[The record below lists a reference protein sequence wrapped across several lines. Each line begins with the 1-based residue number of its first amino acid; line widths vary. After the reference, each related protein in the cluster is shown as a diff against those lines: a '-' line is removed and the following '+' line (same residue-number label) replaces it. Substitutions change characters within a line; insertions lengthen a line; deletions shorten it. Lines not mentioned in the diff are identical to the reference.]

1 MGGDDFPDY
10 QVYRQRSEFQGSD
23 VFELFAGDFADGVTW
38 WNPGSIYIREES
50 FEPFNTLV
58 LGAAPNF
65 DWYGETRLACLQIE
79 RLLTDLGTL
88 RDKIGRA
95 GSTDELRVAFGG
107 DFRWYSA
114 DIPFRLETRRTQ
126 LLAIADA
133 IAGIGRNALSHRT
146 SLWLLGL

>member
-1 MGGDDFPDY
+1 MVMISPTI
-10 QVYRQRSEFQGSD
+10 RSIGNGPSSREATSSNCSP
-23 VFELFAGDFADGVTW
+23 AIS
-38 WNPGSIYIREES
+38 SIYIREES